1 MSNLDET
8 RTEYV
13 DRLSAQYSAIYA
25 DLEEQWVEKHRLAQD
40 HIDAL
45 GISPVGS
52 LEGLRDFLTKGLDE
66 SFERATEKLYAGFDR
81 AVEGL
86 Q

>member
-1 MSNLDET
+1 MSGSDMSNLDET

-52 LEGLRDFLTKGLDE
+52 LD
-66 SFERATEKLYAGFDR
+66 AGFDR